1 VLGIGA
7 DDVALGSVQRSTSLV
22 RIPSALAADLA
33 LMTDAL
39 DGGGVDI
46 AATLSLLAAD
56 VAASIAS
63 YVGLSVR
70 LSAADFHAEVTTLD
84 DPSAIAGIMTSL
96 RVPMAESSAMSG
108 SSVVIVLYAAMPGAF
123 VDLAADLAWLTGR
136 ALDDVGLDV
145 DLGPHIHAHA
155 TTSLSSLSS
164 IDQALGMLVG
174 QGHTPEEALVELEAL
189 AIRAGGDRHAA
200 AVLLLDAL
208 PPSEGA
214 VSYDTE

>member
-7 DDVALGSVQRSTSLV
+7 DDVALGSVQRSTRLV

-46 AATLSLLAAD
+46 AATLSLLGAD

-84 DPSAIAGIMTSL
+84 DPGAIARIVTSL
-96 RVPMAESSAMSG
+96 RVPVAESSATSG
-108 SSVVIVLYAAMPGAF
+108 SSVLIVLYAAMPGAF

-136 ALDDVGLDV
+136 ELDDVGLDL
-145 DLGPHIHAHA
+145 DLGPRIHAHA
-155 TTSLSSLSS
+155 STSLRSLSS
-164 IDQALGMLVG
+164 IDQALGMLLG

-189 AIRAGGDRHAA
+189 ATCAGGDRHAA
-200 AVLLLDAL
+200 ALLLLATL

-214 VSYDTE
+214 VPHDTR